1 MEIGEEE
8 FSIPFFKDNE
18 FIRLR
23 CPVCGS
29 FYWTQNPDSRNC
41 GDAPCQPYTFIGD
54 PPTKARYTLDEMR
67 DKFIGYFDAHGHK
80 PIPPY
85 PIVARWRDDV
95 YLVGASIYNFQPYVT
110 EGVIPPPANPLVVSQ
125 PCIRLTDLDLVGP
138 TNGRH
143 LTIFEM
149 GGAHAFNFPGR
160 EIYWKDETIRLHHE
174 LLTEG
179 LGVRSEDVA
188 YKEHFWSGGGNAGPD
203 VEACISGLEISTLV
217 FMKYKVEDGGLTELP
232 IRTVDTGYGIERWT
246 WLTQGSPSGFHP
258 IYPQVIE
265 EIAGESGV
273 KLDPRLMAESTRLSS
288 TLNLELH
295 ENRVEARR
303 RLAELLD
310 MDPGEVNEALSDM
323 EAIYAIADHTKALA
337 FILSEGVI
345 PSNVE
350 EGYLAR
356 LLARRTLRMLRRLGL
371 EYDFILRIV
380 ELQIHHWGKAF
391 TQLREMRSEIL
402 DALNVE
408 TEKYKRTLKKG
419 VEKLNR
425 IVGQLKDR
433 GLGEIP
439 AEVLTQLYDSHG
451 LDPETVGELAPDMAV
466 NPPED
471 FYSRIAQRHST
482 LRASPD
488 TLEDGLKARV
498 EGINP
503 TVILYYERPEVK
515 RFKAEV
521 LRVIDDVYVVLDRT
535 AFYPESGGQVA
546 DQGHLSFN
554 DRRIRVVDVQKIG
567 NVILHKVG
575 EGDQPPPVGAEVIGE
590 IDWERRLSLMRHH
603 TATHILIGAARRLLG
618 SHAWQA
624 GARKEADRSRLDIT
638 HYRHLTS
645 REVALLEEMACNV
658 VVQDIPVEASW
669 MPREEAERLYGF
681 RIYQGGAVP
690 GKELRII
697 KIGEWDVEACG
708 GTHCQTTGQVGLI
721 KILNVEHPQ
730 DGVERLIFAT
740 GPQALRHIQEA
751 YRILEELGE
760 ALRAPRDE
768 MVQAVEALREREKAL
783 EKELSRY
790 VRAASARKAEELL
803 SGAAEVDG
811 IKLVAVDLG
820 DVGEAEAVEVS
831 SLIAR
836 RDPYAV
842 AVLAFRDRGAAR
854 ILVSAGGEA
863 ILKGVNAG
871 EAAKA
876 LAPYIRGGGG
886 GKPYFGQAGGVDASG
901 IPRALAEAEEIL
913 RGMLEG

>member
-18 FIRLR
+18 FLR
-23 CPVCGS
+23 FKCPICGS
-29 FYWTQNPDSRNC
+29 FYWTQNPDSKNC

-54 PPTKARYTLDEMR
+54 PPTRMRYSLDEMR
-67 DKFIGYFDAHGHK
+67 DRFIGYFEDHGHA
-80 PIPPY
+80 PVSPY
-85 PIVARWRDDV
+85 PIVARWREDV

-110 EGVIPPPANPLVVSQ
+110 EGVIPPPANPLVISQ

-149 GGAHAFNFPGR
+149 GGAHAFNFPDR
-160 EIYWKDETIRLHHE
+160 EIYWKDETIRFHHE

-179 LGVRSEDVA
+179 LGVRSEEVS

-217 FMKYKVEDGGLTELP
+217 FMKYKVEDAGLVELP

-258 IYPQVIE
+258 IYPQVID

-273 KLDPRLMAESTRLSS
+273 ELDPKLIAESTRLSS

-303 RLAELLD
+303 RLAELFD
-310 MDPGEVNEALSDM
+310 IDREKVHRALSDA
-323 EAIYAIADHTKALA
+323 EAIYAVADHTKALA

-356 LLARRTLRMLRRLGL
+356 LLARRTMRLLRRLGL
-371 EYDFILRIV
+371 GDEAMLRIM
-380 ELQIHHWGKAF
+380 ELQIHHWGKTF
-391 TQLREMRSEIL
+391 TQIGEMRPEIL

-408 TEKYKRTLKKG
+408 AEKYRRTLKKG

-433 GLGEIP
+433 GSREIP
-439 AEVLTQLYDSHG
+439 VEVLTQLYDSHG
-451 LDPETVGELAPDMAV
+451 LDPETVKELASEMAV

-471 FYSRIAQRHST
+471 FYSRIAQKHST
-482 LRASPD
+482 VKGSPD
-488 TLEDGLKARV
+488 TLEDRLKARV
-498 EGINP
+498 EGLNP
-503 TVILYYERPEVK
+503 TGILYYDRPEIR
-515 RFKAEV
+515 RFKARV
-521 LRVIDDVYVVLDRT
+521 LEVIDDIYVVLDRT
-535 AFYPESGGQVA
+535 AFYPERGGQVA
-546 DQGHLSFN
+546 DQGRLSFN
-554 DRRIRVVDVQKIG
+554 DKLIQVVDVQRIG
-567 NVILHKVG
+567 KVILHRVG
-575 EGDQPPPVGAEVIGE
+575 EGNPLPPVGAEVIGE

-638 HYRHLTS
+638 HYRHLTP
-645 REVALLEEMACNV
+645 REVALLEEAACNI
-658 VVQDIPVEASW
+658 VVQNIPVEASW

-708 GTHCQTTGQVGLI
+708 GTHCHATGEVGLI

-740 GPQALRHIQEA
+740 GPQALRYIQEA
-751 YRILEELGE
+751 YRTLEELSG
-760 ALRAPRDE
+760 ALGAPRDE
-768 MVQAVEALREREKAL
+768 MVQAVEALKEKTKTL

-790 VRAASARKAEELL
+790 VKAASAKKVEELL
-803 SGAAEVDG
+803 SGAAEIDG
-811 IKLVAVDLG
+811 VKLVAVDLG
-820 DVGEAEAVEVS
+820 DIGEAEAMEVS
-831 SLIAR
+831 SQMAR
-836 RDPYAV
+836 RDPYTV
-842 AVLAFRDRGAAR
+842 TVLTFRDRETAR
-854 ILVSAGGEA
+854 ILVSAGEEA
-863 ILKGVNAG
+863 LLKGLNAG
-871 EAAKA
+871 EVAKS
-876 LAPYIRGGGG
+876 LAPHIKGGGG

-901 IPRALAEAEEIL
+901 IPRVLEEAERIL
-913 RGMLEG
+913 KEMLKR